1 MRQLDALRRG
11 DKSIYTIYKP
21 PNDSKITEQ
30 NKQVLNI
37 LKLHPDDE
45 DIEKHPFDKTLEGMP
60 TNFQDLLDHPTLTDK
75 AFSKFREYVKLNYK
89 AIFD

>member
-1 MRQLDALRRG
+1 MIVDF
-11 DKSIYTIYKP
+11 
-21 PNDSKITEQ
+21 E
-30 NKQVLNI
+30 
-37 LKLHPDDE
+37 DE